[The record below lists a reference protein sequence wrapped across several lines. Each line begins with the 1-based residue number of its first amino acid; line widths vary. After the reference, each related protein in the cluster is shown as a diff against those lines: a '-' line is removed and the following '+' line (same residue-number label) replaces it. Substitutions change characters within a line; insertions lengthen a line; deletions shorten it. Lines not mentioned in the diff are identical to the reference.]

1 MQRRVESADPS
12 VCLIRISISLRRSG
26 YPPHTVAGASG
37 KVAERDSLRLFHVST
52 HIFRCPPRLLS
63 GPGCLAEA
71 GRQTSALGLR
81 HALIVT
87 APQVEQAGH
96 VARLAA
102 SLQAADVASTVFAAV
117 DAEPT
122 TAHVEAGHRA
132 YVAAGADGVVS
143 IGGGSCLDA
152 GKGIAVRA
160 RNAGP
165 MSLYEGYDRISGGS
179 APHLAISTTAGTG
192 SEVTRFAVFTDTE
205 RDVKMLVASDA
216 FIPSV
221 AIEDAELTLSCPPA
235 VTAAA
240 GIDALTHAIEAY
252 VSRRAQPLTDALA
265 LSAIRLVAGAL
276 VRAYEQGDDLAART
290 RMLDASLQAG
300 LAFSN
305 ASVALVHGMA
315 RPLGAVF
322 HIPHGAA
329 NGILLPHVMA
339 FSISHAPARY
349 AAIGDALGTAPP
361 EVDQQQA
368 AALAVE
374 GVRALCRRLGLGGL
388 AAFGVSAAH
397 LAAVAPKMATDAL
410 ASGSPANNPRP
421 ASAAEIIALYQ
432 QAL

>member
-1 MQRRVESADPS
+1 M
-12 VCLIRISISLRRSG
+12 
-26 YPPHTVAGASG
+26 
-37 KVAERDSLRLFHVST
+37 ST

-63 GPGCLAEA
+63 GPGCLADA
-71 GRQTSALGLR
+71 GRQASAIGCR

-102 SLQAADVASTVFAAV
+102 SLAAAGVATTVFAAV

-152 GKGIAVRA
+152 GKGVAVRA
-160 RNAGP
+160 RNTGP

-179 APHLAISTTAGTG
+179 VPHLAISTTAGTG

-216 FIPSV
+216 FIPNV

-252 VSRRAQPLTDALA
+252 VSRHANALTDAIA
-265 LSAIRLVAGAL
+265 LSAIRLVSGAL
-276 VRAYEQGDDLAART
+276 LRAYEQGDDLAART
-290 RMLDASLQAG
+290 SMLDASLQAG

-329 NGILLPHVMA
+329 NGILLPHIMA
-339 FSISHAPARY
+339 FSLPSAVARY
-349 AAIGDALGTAPP
+349 AAIGEALGTAPP
-361 EVDQQQA
+361 GTDQNQVA
-368 AALAVE
+368 AQAVE
-374 GVRALCRRLGLGGL
+374 GVRTLCRRLGLGGL
-388 AAFGVSAAH
+388 GGFGVTPQQ
-397 LAAVAPKMATDAL
+397 LAVAAPKMAADAL
-410 ASGSPANNPRP
+410 
-421 ASAAEIIALYQ
+421 
-432 QAL
+432 

>member
-1 MQRRVESADPS
+1 MLEG
-12 VCLIRISISLRRSG
+12 L
-26 YPPHTVAGASG
+26 
-37 KVAERDSLRLFHVST
+37 LRLST

-71 GRQTSALGLR
+71 GQQATVLGLR
-81 HALIVT
+81 HVLIVT
-87 APQVEQAGH
+87 SPQVKQAGH

-102 SLQAADVASTVFAAV
+102 SLQAAGVASTVFAAV

-132 YVAAGADGVVS
+132 YVAANADGVVS

-152 GKGIAVRA
+152 GKGVAVRA
-160 RNAGP
+160 CNAGP
-165 MSLYEGYDRISGGS
+165 MSRYEGYDRILGGS
-179 APHLAISTTAGTG
+179 VPHLAISTTAGTG

-205 RDVKMLVASDA
+205 RDVKMLAASDA
-216 FIPSV
+216 FIPNV

-252 VSRRAQPLTDALA
+252 VSRHAQPLTDALA
-265 LSAIRLVAGAL
+265 LAAIRLVSGAL
-276 VRAYEQGDDLAART
+276 LRVYEHGDDLAART
-290 RMLDASLQAG
+290 SMLDASLQAG

-315 RPLGAVF
+315 RPLGALF

-339 FSISHAPARY
+339 FSLPHALPRY
-349 AAIGDALGTAPP
+349 AAIAEALGAAPP
-361 EVDQQQA
+361 GTDQSLA
-368 AALAVE
+368 PALAVDC
-374 GVRALCRRLGLGGL
+374 VRTLCGRLGLGGL
-388 AAFGVSAAH
+388 AAFGVSPQQ
-397 LAAVAPKMATDAL
+397 LAAVAPKMAADAL
-410 ASGSPANNPRP
+410 ASGSPANNPRV
-421 ASAAEIIALYQ
+421 ASVAEIVALYQ

>member
-1 MQRRVESADPS
+1 M
-12 VCLIRISISLRRSG
+12 
-26 YPPHTVAGASG
+26 
-37 KVAERDSLRLFHVST
+37 ST
-52 HIFRCPPRLLS
+52 HIFRCPPRLLT

-71 GRQTSALGLR
+71 GREATTFGLR
-81 HALIVT
+81 HVLIVT
-87 APQVEQAGH
+87 SPQVEQAGH
-96 VARLAA
+96 VKRLAA
-102 SLQAADVASTVFAAV
+102 FLRAAGVASTVFAAV

-152 GKGIAVRA
+152 GKGVAVRA

-165 MSLYEGYDRISGGS
+165 MALCEGYDHITGGS
-179 APHLAISTTAGTG
+179 VPHLAISTTAGTG

-216 FIPSV
+216 FIPTV

-252 VSRRAQPLTDALA
+252 VSRHAQPLTDALS

-276 VRAYEQGDDLAART
+276 PRAYEQGDDLAART

-300 LAFSN
+300 MAFSN

-339 FSISHAPARY
+339 FSLPHAVSRY
-349 AAIGDALGTAPP
+349 AAIGEALGSARPGS
-361 EVDQQQA
+361 DQDAA

-374 GVRALCRRLGLGGL
+374 SVRTLCRRLGLGGL
-388 AAFGVSAAH
+388 AAFGVSAPQ
-397 LAAVAPKMATDAL
+397 LAAAAPKMATDAL

-421 ASAAEIIALYQ
+421 ASVEEIVALYQ